1 MSSIFTKI
9 INREI
14 PAYII
19 YEDDYVVSF
28 FDISPLEYGHC
39 LVVPKVEIDYIFDLE
54 QESYAHLFA
63 TAKKIAAVLQKNVP
77 CLRIGLAVVGLEV
90 PHAHIHLVP
99 LHNLGSIDFKK
110 NRAQV
115 TVEAFE
121 GLSKIMK
128 LDLEAL

>member
-14 PAYII
+14 PAYIF
-19 YEDDYVVSF
+19 YEDDSVISF

-54 QESYAHLFA
+54 QESYAYLFV

-77 CLRIGLAVVGLEV
+77 CIRVGMAIVGLEV

-110 NRAQV
+110 TRPQV
-115 TVEAFE
+115 STDAFE
-121 GLSKIMK
+121 SLLKIMK
-128 LDLEAL
+128 MDLEA